1 MAASSVFGGKSFL
14 FAEFHFLLAQ
24 HLVQWGIQ
32 PRKLCRLLD
41 RHLSRNGSGK
51 HYSLSE
57 SLQKNARKKTQD
69 PVLLNAY
76 FVNRWA
82 HQIQPDSEK
91 LAQVFNS
98 CDAKIRSNISE
109 LCEANSLDFSRTK
122 CDEIPKLQISKEG
135 KLFSFCAKH
144 DMTDYSQYRQYGI
157 KQNRPW
163 CFYYKFKDTSKS
175 SKKTKAKSTSVSM
188 LMAAPDVHT
197 SQRLSIARF
206 ARKVLRKFTLN
217 FRITQQENA
226 VERFAIRLLD
236 KANIV
241 AFNDGRE
248 TVLLKDIWAALHVES
263 SDTFEIVDCN
273 SSTKQKD
280 SAKCGVPEINH
291 TCDSGTESS
300 VVSRKEFEEL
310 PNRDCDDSDDDIEET
325 FRKVKPP
332 MIGKVHVPFY
342 ADKANLTS
350 SSSCSKVKRG
360 CELPKRL
367 RKRKRRLVTSSDCEE
382 SDVDSENSVPST
394 YSIGTCSSDY
404 QCHVKKRRNKQPLS
418 IIENKNVAAAPV
430 HKSQGV
436 SIATRKFL
444 QKPRLDLRR
453 IYSFLQEVVK
463 RVLYKA
469 NIVTACGPRAVPN
482 DCPLHNQTEVC
493 SKSGVLG
500 INHDVADGGTESS
513 DDDIEKAFRKVRPPM
528 IVKIYADKVNLKNCS
543 KVKGGHKLPSRLGRR
558 KQRSS
563 SDYCE
568 DRQKRVPST
577 SSSLLRKG
585 RRLVSSSDDEDFD
598 LTSPKRPLIVY
609 SDSEES
615 NMGNENLVPFIYS
628 RSVNEKKICT
638 TAERFDCSLDMMDTC

>member
-1 MAASSVFGGKSFL
+1 MAASSVFAGGKSFL

-163 CFYYKFKDTSKS
+163 CFYYKFK
-175 SKKTKAKSTSVSM
+175 
-188 LMAAPDVHT
+188 
-197 SQRLSIARF
+197 
-206 ARKVLRKFTLN
+206 
-217 FRITQQENA
+217 ENA

>member
-1 MAASSVFGGKSFL
+1 MAASSVFAGGKSFL

-300 VVSRKEFEEL
+300 
-310 PNRDCDDSDDDIEET
+310 
-325 FRKVKPP
+325 
-332 MIGKVHVPFY
+332 G
-342 ADKANLTS
+342 
-350 SSSCSKVKRG
+350 SKVKRG